1 MYPPRKYAHMHLI
14 QPELLTYASR
24 ATQWWGYNKSKVTRT
39 THFVSIYRWINREE
53 KKDTTIQN
61 KYKNEMKEGRK
72 EGIRDKDS

>member
-1 MYPPRKYAHMHLI
+1 
-14 QPELLTYASR
+14 
-24 ATQWWGYNKSKVTRT
+24 
-39 THFVSIYRWINREE
+39 VSIYRWINGEE